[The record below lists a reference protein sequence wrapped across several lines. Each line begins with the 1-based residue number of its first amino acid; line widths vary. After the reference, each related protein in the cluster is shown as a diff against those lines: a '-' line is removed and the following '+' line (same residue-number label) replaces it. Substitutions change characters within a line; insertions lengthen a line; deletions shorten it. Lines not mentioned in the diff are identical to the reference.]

1 MDLYETNSNFFI
13 FPIDY
18 NGNSFQRRG
27 CADCNFLH
35 FSHRSLFCIS
45 AEYSLFIC
53 FVAYI
58 VAYIFH
64 HHEERG
70 YVVHGCW
77 SQAYIFLHPREER
90 GHVVQS
96 WWTHR
101 MHSIEKISDG
111 RVAVLCVDVQQEASK
126 DTRRRKETT
135 ATLTSRQRSRTTM
148 WLEIAQYLDYLN
160 T

>member
-1 MDLYETNSNFFI
+1 MYMLRCTYFSSWRWRRCARLLISNAGDVQLVFFCIFLIEVYFVSVQNTVCLYVSLRILLHIFFI
-13 FPIDY
+13 IMK
-18 NGNSFQRRG
+18 NEVT
-27 CADCNFLH
+27 
-35 FSHRSLFCIS
+35 LFMVVD
-45 AEYSLFIC
+45 LKHTF
-53 FVAYI
+53 
-58 VAYIFH
+58 FH
-64 HHEERG
+64 
-70 YVVHGCW
+70 
-77 SQAYIFLHPREER
+77 QREER

-126 DTRRRKETT
+126 DTKRRKETT

-148 WLEIAQYLDYLN
+148 GLEVAQNLDHLH